1 MTLAAGDRELIQIVD
16 AAFAEAAR
24 KSGPWLV
31 CRSGCTQCC
40 YGVFP
45 ITALDAWRL
54 KQGLADLETTDPD
67 RARRVRGRAIQAIA
81 AADEDGPCPALDPAA
96 GTCDLYAAR
105 PITCR
110 AFGPP
115 VRCGDEAV
123 GVCELCYGGATD
135 EDIAECEVD
144 IDPDD
149 LEEALLAK
157 VEGEETTVAET
168 LVAEKRGQTPF
179 PPR

>member
-1 MTLAAGDRELIQIVD
+1 MTIARRDRELIQIVD

-24 KSGPWLV
+24 KSGRWLV
-31 CRSGCTQCC
+31 CRPGCTECC

-45 ITALDAWRL
+45 ITPLDSWRL
-54 KQGLADLETTDPD
+54 RQGLADLETTDPD
-67 RARRVRGRAIQAIA
+67 RARRVRGRASKAIA
-81 AADEDGPCPALDPAA
+81 ETDEDGPCPALDPAA

-115 VRCGDEAV
+115 LRCGEDAV
-123 GVCELCYGGATD
+123 GVCALCYEGATD
-135 EDIAECEVD
+135 EEIAECEVD
-144 IDPDD
+144 MDPDN

-157 VEGEETTVAET
+157 MEGEDLTVAEA
-168 LVAEKRGQTPF
+168 LVAV
-179 PPR
+179 